1 MVPPAGT
8 RLAGVNADAAR
19 PGGSRGPLSLFR
31 VFLTPGW
38 VITAVVVIVFAY
50 TAFTVLAP
58 WQLGK
63 NEATSAR
70 NQRIEQAFNTD
81 PVPVGTLVGPD
92 GVVAPDLE
100 WRRVTLDGH
109 YLSDDEVLLRLRPV
123 DHQPAVQGL
132 VPFEL
137 DDGTILLV
145 NRGWLPVEAGQIP
158 EVPAA
163 PGEEVTVSGY
173 LRRNEAVP
181 ERSPVTEQN
190 HTQVHGISTE
200 QIAELTGVPLG
211 RDYIQL
217 SAGSPG
223 GLDPIPLPKLDAGPY
238 LSYGVQWIAFGI
250 MAPLGLGYF
259 IWAEIRERR
268 REREEEAAAVAATPA
283 PAGEPDGPGDD
294 PGSPRHTGGGTR
306 EDEESSN
313 APPPGPPRERRRRR
327 ARYGSGH
334 TDHYRT
340 IAEKNE
346 ERF

>member
-1 MVPPAGT
+1 M
-8 RLAGVNADAAR
+8 NAEAAR
-19 PGGSRGPLSLFR
+19 PGGSRGPLTLLR

-38 VITAVVVIVFAY
+38 VITAVVVIIFAY

-70 NQRIEQAFNTD
+70 NQRIAQAFNTD
-81 PVPVGTLVGPD
+81 PVPVTTLVGRD
-92 GVVAPDLE
+92 GAVDPDLE

-109 YLSDDEVLLRLRPV
+109 YLPDDEVLLRLRPV

-132 VPFEL
+132 IPFEL
-137 DDGTILLV
+137 DDGGVLLV
-145 NRGWLPVEAGQIP
+145 NRGWLPVEAGRIP
-158 EVPAA
+158 EVPPA
-163 PGEEVTVSGY
+163 PTREVTISGY
-173 LRRNEAVP
+173 LRRDEAVP

-200 QIAELTGVPLG
+200 QIADLIGVPLG

-217 SAGSPG
+217 SEGSPG
-223 GLDPIPLPKLDAGPY
+223 ELDPVPLPKLDAGPY

-268 REREEEAAAVAATPA
+268 REREEEASAAAAA
-283 PAGEPDGPGDD
+283 PVSTGGPGGDTD
-294 PGSPRHTGGGTR
+294 PPERAPTRRDTEAQDVGT
-306 EDEESSN
+306 ETT
-313 APPPGPPRERRRRR
+313 PPVPQPQPRERRRRR

>member
-1 MVPPAGT
+1 M
-8 RLAGVNADAAR
+8 NADAAR
-19 PGGSRGPLSLFR
+19 PGGSKGPLSLLR

-38 VITAVVVIVFAY
+38 VITAVVVIIFAY

-81 PVPVGTLVGPD
+81 PVPVGTLVGRD
-92 GVVAPDLE
+92 GVVDPDLE

-109 YLSDDEVLLRLRPV
+109 YLPDSEVLLRLRPV
-123 DHQPAVQGL
+123 DHRPAVQGL

-137 DDGTILLV
+137 DDGSVLLV

-158 EVPAA
+158 EVP
-163 PGEEVTVSGY
+163 PPPTREVTISGY
-173 LRRNEAVP
+173 LRRNESVP
-181 ERSPVTEQN
+181 ERAPVTEQD

-200 QIAELTGVPLG
+200 QIADLTGVPLG
-211 RDYIQL
+211 RDYVQL
-217 SAGSPG
+217 SEGSPG
-223 GLDPIPLPKLDAGPY
+223 ELDPVPLPKLDAGPY

-268 REREEEAAAVAATPA
+268 REREEEAAAVATTPA
-283 PAGEPDGPGDD
+283 PAGGPNGPGDD
-294 PGSPRHTGGGTR
+294 PDPPRHAGGTR
-306 EDEESSN
+306 EDEEISN
-313 APPPGPPRERRRRR
+313 APSPGPPRKRRRRR